1 MYHIQMGGVSSLGA
15 PGNRHFNL
23 GVDLRKRCGPEVTGN
38 IMVVRVYMVNFPLF
52 LDPKTDKG
60 FLQALMDDLW
70 DPGVAGVLQERI
82 EIGDR
87 AHKAC
92 AVIVQ
97 VDEAFSEGSR
107 FRLSPSSVR
116 MERIDLGSWA
126 DVEADHGVLQRLA
139 TAIRSQALKACQNR
153 NDREARRCGGD

>member
-1 MYHIQMGGVSSLGA
+1 M
-15 PGNRHFNL
+15 
-23 GVDLRKRCGPEVTGN
+23 TGN

-52 LDPKTDKG
+52 LGPKTDKG

-70 DPGVAGVLQERI
+70 DPGVAGVLQEGI

-97 VDEAFSEGSR
+97 VDEAFSEGS
-107 FRLSPSSVR
+107 V
-116 MERIDLGSWA
+116 
-126 DVEADHGVLQRLA
+126 
-139 TAIRSQALKACQNR
+139 
-153 NDREARRCGGD
+153 